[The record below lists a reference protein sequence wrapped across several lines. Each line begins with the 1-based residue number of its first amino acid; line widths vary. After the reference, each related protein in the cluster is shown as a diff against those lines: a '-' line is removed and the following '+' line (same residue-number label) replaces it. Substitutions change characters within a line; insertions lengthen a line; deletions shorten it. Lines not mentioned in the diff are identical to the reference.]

1 MLKAKNITFAYN
13 GTKPIFSNF
22 NFSAEVGECVC
33 ISAPSGGGKSTLCN
47 LLAGYLVPNA
57 GSVTLLG
64 KPLPKSGVC
73 PVQLIGQHPEL
84 ALNPNIRIQK
94 SLAEVGGIT
103 NNMLANCGVEKAW
116 LSRFPLELSG
126 GQLQRICIARSLATN
141 PRYLIC
147 DEITT
152 MLDAVTQAQ
161 IWHMLLHHAQENNI
175 GIVFTSHSAALI
187 KRIATRVVSL

>member
-1 MLKAKNITFAYN
+1 MLRAENITFAY
-13 GTKPIFSNF
+13 GGAKPIFSNF
-22 NFSAEVGECVC
+22 NFSAEVGECLC
-33 ISAPSGGGKSTLCN
+33 ISAPSGGGKTTLCN
-47 LLAGYLVPNA
+47 LLAGYLVPNV
-57 GSVTLLG
+57 GSVTLAG
-64 KPLPKSGVC
+64 KPFPKRGVC

-94 SLAEVGGIT
+94 SLAEVGGIADA
-103 NNMLANCGVEKAW
+103 MLANCGVEKAW

-161 IWHMLLHHAQENNI
+161 IWHMLLRYAQKNNI

>member
-1 MLKAKNITFAYN
+1 MLRAENVTFAY
-13 GTKPIFSNF
+13 GGIKPIFSNF
-22 NFSAEVGECVC
+22 NFSAEVGERLC
-33 ISAPSGGGKSTLCN
+33 ISAPSGGGKTTLCN
-47 LLAGYLVPNA
+47 LLAGYLTPSA
-57 GSVTLLG
+57 GSVTLFG

-103 NNMLANCGVEKAW
+103 NDVLANCGVEKAW
-116 LSRFPLELSG
+116 FSRFPLELSG

-161 IWHMLLHHAQENNI
+161 IWHMLLYHAQKNNI

-187 KRIATRVVSL
+187 KRIATRVLSL